1 MFLSIIG
8 GRTYELLRNL
18 VSPHLPETL
27 VLNGTGALIKHF
39 KPTPIITQSTSICTA
54 ATRQLPCRVHGT
66 IVPPRNDIQKSFW
79 RKHQSSQ
86 QARYVATDGG
96 KSNTELP
103 LFMFGY
109 SASKPLYMNLLVKER
124 IWSWKSIWELQFQS
138 YSKCIFKQ
146 CFPNLKHNESGIQ
159 LRMYNGYQC

>member
-27 VLNGTGALIKHF
+27 VLNALTGALIKHF
-39 KPTPIITQSTSICTA
+39 KPTPIRAEHFHLHCCSQAVATGSWHNCA
-54 ATRQLPCRVHGT
+54 AY
-66 IVPPRNDIQKSFW
+66 RNDIQKSFW

-109 SASKPLYMNLLVKER
+109 SASKPLYMNLLAIARKR
-124 IWSWKSIWELQFQS
+124 KGFGHGNRHGSCSFNHIPNA
-138 YSKCIFKQ
+138 YSS
-146 CFPNLKHNESGIQ
+146 NVS
-159 LRMYNGYQC
+159 LR